1 MFSFFVPR
9 HKQHLVGS
17 IRDFQCFGWPRR
29 IQKSRRRAHGW
40 RGHWRLKARRP
51 TGALGNANFT
61 MGCGKFT
68 EPLMTTWQGSLFNVV
83 HIHISAIFFC
93 LWPLMSF
100 EWPIA
105 VSRLITVWMRLRY
118 YEIADVSAW
127 MCLQVHKNEH
137 PDSRETVQQYNN
149 GNTMSYHIV
158 SYHIQFQV
166 GSEEVSIWTNVSPR
180 GIGTGSTCCEFAS
193 PEALNVS
200 RLREDLK
207 VATLGPGTGVSFQH
221 PPYGD
226 SLRWHERCV
235 LEDLEV
241 PLGNHCQNL
250 LQAICPTAISLFG
263 DPFNATSCNLWASKY
278 SWSLEENWLSRFRA
292 GLWRENPFT
301 FWQSNTASEK
311 ILKLNDLCIYICMF

>member
-1 MFSFFVPR
+1 MFLPGCACR
-9 HKQHLVGS
+9 YTKTN
-17 IRDFQCFGWPRR
+17 
-29 IQKSRRRAHGW
+29 IQTAEK
-40 RGHWRLKARRP
+40 
-51 TGALGNANFT
+51 
-61 MGCGKFT
+61 
-68 EPLMTTWQGSLFNVV
+68 
-83 HIHISAIFFC
+83 
-93 LWPLMSF
+93 
-100 EWPIA
+100 
-105 VSRLITVWMRLRY
+105 
-118 YEIADVSAW
+118 
-127 MCLQVHKNEH
+127 
-137 PDSRETVQQYNN
+137 QYNST
-149 GNTMSYHIV
+149 TMEISCHII

-241 PLGNHCQNL
+241 PLGNHCQKL

-301 FWQSNTASEK
+301 FWKSNTASEK
-311 ILKLNDLCIYICMF
+311 ILKLNDLCIYMYVLVGKSSNYWWIFQRAMQHQRVQVVFQNADVGLDYGAGWDPHFLDMIDWFMKRFVWWPLRHSTKPMPIQSLRLNLDPNPP